1 MKRIILFVAL
11 LSFGATA
18 QATLIRATANLDYG
32 QEVNPSNANPSDAQ
46 GFARLWFDTVENTV
60 AIRARIRGISL
71 DDINFPGGPLAFGA
85 AGPFHIHEA
94 SKGANGAVV
103 VPFNQASFFR
113 QARRALVIR
122 AVVGFDPMLLDSLL
136 AGDLYLNL
144 HTLDY
149 GSGEIRGQISAQV
162 PEPSTIGLLA
172 LAGVGLIV
180 MRRKVKSQC
189 H

>member
-32 QEVNPSNANPSDAQ
+32 QEVNPSNSNPSNAR
-46 GFARLWFDTVENTV
+46 GFASLLFDTVAGTV
-60 AIRARIRGISL
+60 AIRARIRGIGL
-71 DDINFPGGPLAFGA
+71 PDITFPAGGLAFGA
-85 AGPFHIHEA
+85 LGPFHIHEA
-94 SKGANGAVV
+94 PKGANGGIVAA
-103 VPFNQASFFR
+103 FSEASFFSPTR
-113 QARRALVIR
+113 RGLRIRALVDFNPVLI
-122 AVVGFDPMLLDSLL
+122 DSLL

-162 PEPSTIGLLA
+162 PEPSTLG
-172 LAGVGLIV
+172 
-180 MRRKVKSQC
+180 
-189 H
+189 

>member
-32 QEVNPSNANPSDAQ
+32 QEVNPSNTDPSNAR
-46 GFARLWFDTVENTV
+46 GFARLVFDTVENTV
-60 AIRARIRGISL
+60 AIRARIRGISVS
-71 DDINFPGGPLAFGA
+71 DITFPGGPLQFGV
-85 AGPFHIHEA
+85 AGPFHIHLA
-94 SKGANGAVV
+94 AKGANGPVV
-103 VPFNQASFFR
+103 VPFNLESFFR
-113 QARRALVIR
+113 DTRRGLAVRALV
-122 AVVGFDPMLLDSLL
+122 GFNPALLDSLL

-162 PEPSTIGLLA
+162 PEPSTLGLLA

-180 MRRKVKSQC
+180 MRRKVTSQS